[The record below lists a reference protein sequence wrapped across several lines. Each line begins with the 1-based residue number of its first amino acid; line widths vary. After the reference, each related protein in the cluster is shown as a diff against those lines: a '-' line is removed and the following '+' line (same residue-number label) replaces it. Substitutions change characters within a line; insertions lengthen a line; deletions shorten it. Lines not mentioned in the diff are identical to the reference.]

1 MAGAVAVIVAAGETQ
16 VPDDVVDEILVRLP
30 SRSSL
35 ARAAAACSAFR
46 ALVSSPR
53 FLRRHRAHHGPC
65 PGALLGSFAFSS
77 EGGAFHPAEPPH
89 ASAAA
94 ARAVAAAAD
103 FSFAFLPP
111 SPVVGDDDPRRGL
124 GWIVRDHRDGR
135 FLLDRV
141 ASLDDNVFPELA
153 VCDPLSR
160 RYVVL
165 PPIPRE
171 LAAAVD
177 RPLGVIGGRRR
188 CEPFLA
194 PCDADADADAESE
207 PAFAVIW
214 TARCPRKVVAFAFAS
229 RDGRWRALPS
239 PECFVWSRHRS
250 PFGCPVHAVWNRR
263 FYAHGCF
270 YWLDC
275 LTHRWLVLDTRAME
289 ITVKQ
294 IPSPACYWEEHVA
307 VVEGEDGKVGVF
319 AHDFYH
325 AGGEA
330 CLYYYTIVDG
340 GDGPRWRLER
350 TVPLPWPAAHGRP
363 YSIRA
368 AANGSL
374 ILEVSHGTPAFMT
387 SYRSRDVELYR
398 IDVKSF
404 ELEMICRARCA
415 AGDIA
420 WAYFGFPPLL
430 SLPTV

>member
-1 MAGAVAVIVAAGETQ
+1 MADAAGDGQVEAEAQ
-16 VPDDVVDEILVRLP
+16 VPDDVVDEILIRLP

-53 FLRRHRAHHGPC
+53 FLRRHRARHGAGE

-77 EGGAFHPAEPPH
+77 EGGVFHPAEPPH
-89 ASAAA
+89 PAASA

-103 FSFAFLPP
+103 FSFSFLPP
-111 SPVVGDDDPRRGL
+111 SPVEDPRKGL

-160 RYVVL
+160 RYAVL
-165 PPIPRE
+165 PPIPEE
-171 LAAAVD
+171 LRDAVD

-194 PCDADADADAESE
+194 PCDADAADEE

-214 TARCPRKVVAFAFAS
+214 TARCPRKVVAFAFSS
-229 RDGRWRALPS
+229 RDGGRWRALPS

-275 LTHRWLVLDTRAME
+275 LAHRWLVLDTRAME
-289 ITVKQ
+289 LSLVQ
-294 IPSPACYWEEHVA
+294 IPSPAGYWEEHVA

-325 AGGEA
+325 PGGNA
-330 CLYYYTIVDG
+330 CLYYYTVVFHGDG
-340 GDGPRWRLER
+340 EGPRWQLER
-350 TVPLPWPAAHGRP
+350 TVPLPWPAVHGRP

-368 AANGSL
+368 AVHGSL
-374 ILEVSHGTPAFMT
+374 ILEVNDSAPVFIT
-387 SYRSRDVELYR
+387 SYRSRDVELYK

-404 ELEMICRARCA
+404 KLELIGNARCA